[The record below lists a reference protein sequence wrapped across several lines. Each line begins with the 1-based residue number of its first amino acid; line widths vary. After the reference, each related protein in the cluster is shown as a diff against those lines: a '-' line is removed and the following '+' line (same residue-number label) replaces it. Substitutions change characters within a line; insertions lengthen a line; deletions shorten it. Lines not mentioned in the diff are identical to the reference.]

1 MTDLEL
7 QSEIFEKKLS
17 RRQLMDY
24 VPGQPAQYKIC
35 VYRNHSFELIEH
47 TLPIYLDYA
56 GIGVEFVYSDYDDSL
71 SFLEL
76 PDADMLILWL
86 DMERYKTDDPAG
98 FINSRISYLLS
109 VFKKPVLLVT
119 VGGSLTSDGRVLYF
133 DAGAFLA
140 EKFGEKAF
148 DLRMEPF
155 TGTRLS
161 QNAISETARKLG
173 LLYIPALLKPSLKAV
188 VVDMDNTL
196 YSGVL
201 GEDGIDGIKLTDGHA
216 ALQKRLKK
224 MAKQGFF
231 LCAASKNE
239 ESDVLEMLGKRAD
252 FPLKKSDFTILSN
265 KKIADR
271 TYEALHIVA
280 EQGGFYKADR
290 GVPQC
295 GR

>member
-133 DAGAFLA
+133 DAARFLRKNSA
-140 EKFGEKAF
+140 K
-148 DLRMEPF
+148 RRS
-155 TGTRLS
+155 T
-161 QNAISETARKLG
+161 SEWSRS
-173 LLYIPALLKPSLKAV
+173 P
-188 VVDMDNTL
+188 
-196 YSGVL
+196 
-201 GEDGIDGIKLTDGHA
+201 
-216 ALQKRLKK
+216 
-224 MAKQGFF
+224 
-231 LCAASKNE
+231 
-239 ESDVLEMLGKRAD
+239 
-252 FPLKKSDFTILSN
+252 
-265 KKIADR
+265 
-271 TYEALHIVA
+271 
-280 EQGGFYKADR
+280 EQGSARTPFPRPRESWDCCIFR
-290 GVPQC
+290 HC
-295 GR
+295 

>member
-1 MTDLEL
+1 
-7 QSEIFEKKLS
+7 
-17 RRQLMDY
+17 MDY

-140 EKFGEKAF
+140 ENSAK
-148 DLRMEPF
+148 RRS
-155 TGTRLS
+155 T
-161 QNAISETARKLG
+161 SEWSRS
-173 LLYIPALLKPSLKAV
+173 P
-188 VVDMDNTL
+188 
-196 YSGVL
+196 
-201 GEDGIDGIKLTDGHA
+201 
-216 ALQKRLKK
+216 
-224 MAKQGFF
+224 
-231 LCAASKNE
+231 
-239 ESDVLEMLGKRAD
+239 
-252 FPLKKSDFTILSN
+252 
-265 KKIADR
+265 
-271 TYEALHIVA
+271 
-280 EQGGFYKADR
+280 EQGSARTPFPRPRESWDCCIFR
-290 GVPQC
+290 HC
-295 GR
+295 